1 VRRIDYLEPL
11 FTDGSVP
18 GALLLFYAT
27 CVSALCSAKARRAPF
42 NLSGIERSPLSTYL
56 VLLSIPGSI
65 WILVYL
71 LGHLGIL
78 VGVISYIV
86 VGVLTVIIIQMLAFN
101 TATGIHLILALV
113 GITLGFILTIK
124 THPF

>member
-1 VRRIDYLEPL
+1 MRLIDLFEPL

-27 CVSALCSAKARRAPF
+27 CVSALCSAKARHTPF
-42 NLSGIERSPLSTYL
+42 NLSGIERSPLSTLL

-71 LGHLGIL
+71 LGHLGVL
-78 VGVISYIV
+78 VGIISYVV
-86 VGVLTVIIIQMLAFN
+86 VGVLTVIIIRGLAFN
-101 TATGIHLILALV
+101 TATGIHLILALI
-113 GITLGFILTIK
+113 GLTLGFVLTIK